1 MLKGLALTPPTIGRI
16 AIGKVVERNGKR
28 LPEKD
33 DEFTLTSQVQH
44 KNGWVL
50 HPLDR
55 VLRSGLTSS
64 TTSTNRA
71 SKAVKGK
78 GEDVTEPTETTP
90 HSPKLRAI
98 PVRLLFDDPDLNLR
112 ANYSFFDR
120 SNGRPLC
127 VGNGETCKRA
137 TTSGVQT
144 LPCPSPAACELAV
157 GGNCKPYGRL
167 NVRVVPDASCS
178 QAGDADGSLTHGQNQ
193 IQNQH
198 QEAHG
203 DELGSFVFRT
213 TGFNSIRTLAA
224 RLRYFQAVSGGH
236 LSTLPLELKLRGKST
251 TLSHRAPIYYVD
263 LVIRSGLTLGQ
274 AVQQAKGEADMLIAT
289 GFDQAALDEA
299 ARLGFAC
306 GAFEESEEEG
316 AAVVE
321 EFYPDSHAG
330 DSEEEDGN
338 PAQAGNSGEIEEQ
351 RVNGSGR
358 GAHNP
363 KRNLGHK
370 LGERLKAQTGAPF
383 EALRLSSHSA
393 PLKEGNRGTG

>member
-50 HPLDR
+50 HPLDG
-55 VLRSGLTSS
+55 VLRAALVS
-64 TTSTNRA
+64 NRR
-71 SKAVKGK
+71 SVLE
-78 GEDVTEPTETTP
+78 GEAAPPNMQAQPPTQAQT

-137 TTSGVQT
+137 TSTGVQT
-144 LPCPSPAACELAV
+144 LPCPSPAACEMAA

-167 NVRVVPDASCS
+167 NVRVVP
-178 QAGDADGSLTHGQNQ
+178 AGQREADTSVSDNPM
-193 IQNQH
+193 
-198 QEAHG
+198 

-263 LVIRSGLTLGQ
+263 LVVRSGLTLGQ
-274 AVQQAKGEADMLIAT
+274 AVGQAKAEAETLLST

-321 EFYPDSHAG
+321 EFYPEGTGG
-330 DSEEEDGN
+330 DGQEEEGN
-338 PAQAGNSGEIEEQ
+338 HTQAVASGGSPAQITGQ

-370 LGERLKAQTGAPF
+370 LGERLKAQAGMAVGTPSLLNGVD
-383 EALRLSSHSA
+383 
-393 PLKEGNRGTG
+393 RGTG